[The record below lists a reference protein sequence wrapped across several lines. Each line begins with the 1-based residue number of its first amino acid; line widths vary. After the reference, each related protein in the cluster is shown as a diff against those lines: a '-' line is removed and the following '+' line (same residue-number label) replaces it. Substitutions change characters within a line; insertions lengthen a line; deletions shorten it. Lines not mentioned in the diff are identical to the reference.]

1 MRLDFDSL
9 DSENK
14 RISQRIYN
22 QKAQINLCDME
33 QQFKRNQEYGN
44 QIRRF
49 KNAGKKNEQL
59 VMANC

>member
-1 MRLDFDSL
+1 
-9 DSENK
+9 
-14 RISQRIYN
+14 
-22 QKAQINLCDME
+22 ME